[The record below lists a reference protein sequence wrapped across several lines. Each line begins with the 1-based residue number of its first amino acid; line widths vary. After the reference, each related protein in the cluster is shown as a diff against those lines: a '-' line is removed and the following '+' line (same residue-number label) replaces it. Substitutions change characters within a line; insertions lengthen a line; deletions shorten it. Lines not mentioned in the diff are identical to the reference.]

1 MRKYLCILIF
11 IVSSFLFS
19 QKAFADER
27 IKEVGKTEEGS
38 FIYSFEDYGTFTT
51 NLEEGKVSE
60 VGFLEWDD
68 SLSISLS
75 KDGKSVAL
83 DESGLI
89 FENGNYLM
97 LIYSKKSNE
106 YATFSFSI
114 ANELGIEQGEEGQEG
129 TQDTQAVPD
138 DDDLSGVLSSF
149 DFSGLEGMLG
159 ITDESQY
166 SVGTVECSFSKELN
180 AFETK
185 YEGESVFVSDVP
197 EGIIASTSVYVKPAK
212 GVSGYLYVNGEME
225 LIESSGVY
233 TEPGKYDILVYKS
246 KAGDALTELHFTFEI
261 IPKTVNKIEQV
272 IAPKG
277 YKISKATYNDG
288 ELSFDKKSVLTAEDG
303 KYRINFVNEDNKNVG
318 YELTFVK
325 DTKAPEI
332 TFTKDVSSGAVKAP
346 VSYSFD
352 EKDGTVEVIRDGKR
366 LNVPADKEIYEG
378 GNYVFLITDEAGN
391 VGEYSF
397 FMKTKYVFSYKDL
410 FIFLGVFAFF
420 VLIYVFFLRKTDD
433 YGVK

>member
-1 MRKYLCILIF
+1 MRKYLCVLIL

-19 QKAFADER
+19 QRAFADGR

-51 NLEEGKVSE
+51 NLEEGKISE
-60 VGFLEWDD
+60 VGFLEWED

-114 ANELGIEQGEEGQEG
+114 VNELGIEQGEGQAG
-129 TQDTQAVPD
+129 TEESQDASG
-138 DDDLSGVLSSF
+138 DDDLSGALSSF
-149 DFSGLEGMLG
+149 DFSSLEGMLG

-166 SVGTVECSFSKELN
+166 SIGTVECTFSKELN
-180 AFETK
+180 SFETK
-185 YEGESVFVSDVP
+185 YEDETIFVSDVP

-246 KAGDALTELHFTFEI
+246 KPGDSLAELHFTFEI
-261 IPKTVNKIEQV
+261 IPKMVNNIEQV

-277 YKISKATYNDG
+277 YKISKAAYNDG
-288 ELSFDKKSVLTAEDG
+288 ELSFDKQSVLTAEDG
-303 KYRINFVNEDNKNVG
+303 KYRICFVNEGNKDVG

-346 VSYSFD
+346 LAYSFD
-352 EKDGTVEVIRDGKR
+352 EKDGAVEVIRDGKH
-366 LNVPADKEIYEG
+366 LNLPAGKEIYEG